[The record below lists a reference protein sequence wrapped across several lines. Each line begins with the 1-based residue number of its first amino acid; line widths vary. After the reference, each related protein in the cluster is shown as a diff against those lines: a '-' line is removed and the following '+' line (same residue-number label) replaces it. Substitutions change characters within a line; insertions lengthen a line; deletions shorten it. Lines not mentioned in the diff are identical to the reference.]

1 MSIQDI
7 FNWNTIYGLIKL
19 LIHIKDYIELK
30 LVIFLLG
37 TINYFKL
44 QLINYLSNFT
54 LSNEFLSD
62 AVAFQGVI
70 IALSIPISLQVV
82 SWIADR
88 YEDHEISQFFIKES
102 LYKLQFILI
111 LPNIAISLFI
121 RLLNTTNYHVLLFI
135 YLWLLLNIITFYKFI
150 KLVEQYT
157 TNIDKILINKFMR
170 YVDDIL
176 EE

>member
-1 MSIQDI
+1 VSIQDI